1 MFAVQTTRISIAR
14 AYRTARTVAQLVAP
28 PTETGSVMPA
38 ARCEA
43 SDPVGITSAGS
54 RGRDGRRTS

>member
-14 AYRTARTVAQLVAP
+14 AYRTRRTVAQLVAP
-28 PTETGSVMPA
+28 PTEA

-43 SDPVGITSAGS
+43 SDPMGPTAAGS